1 MELYWLVYFEQ
12 QQGALLGAQIRAR
25 VQGPEAAGTAVV
37 AAAAAAAPV
46 AFVNWCPVCISCNS
60 SDCCCWVRISLCHH
74 NKVQR
79 FTRGWGGAHT
89 HLGAP
94 FGRGG
99 VEYPAQLNILQ
110 NTILPCCAHLMGSAL
125 PRAGK

>member
-79 FTRGWGGAHT
+79 FTRGGGGGAHT
-89 HLGAP
+89 PWCPLWE
-94 FGRGG
+94 GG
-99 VEYPAQLNILQ
+99 
-110 NTILPCCAHLMGSAL
+110 G
-125 PRAGK
+125 